1 MDKQVK
7 SKERVADFGEVNTS
21 DREVN
26 AMLDLVKQETERL
39 DSRFL
44 EPACGDGNFLIEVLN
59 FLRFSFIISFDRNL
73 GPIFFPIKYPK
84 FEATL

>member
-1 MDKQVK
+1 MLEREERIMLRDETYPTYIENFKNKVMDKQVK

-44 EPACGDGNFLIEVLN
+44 EPACGDGNF
-59 FLRFSFIISFDRNL
+59 
-73 GPIFFPIKYPK
+73 
-84 FEATL
+84 